1 MLTHFLLHR
10 YVVTMPYEYLEI
22 NKREEFGGDGS
33 CGNKSRIRFSNQ
45 VYAKA
50 RAQAI
55 S

>member
-1 MLTHFLLHR
+1 M
-10 YVVTMPYEYLEI
+10 VTMPYEYLEI